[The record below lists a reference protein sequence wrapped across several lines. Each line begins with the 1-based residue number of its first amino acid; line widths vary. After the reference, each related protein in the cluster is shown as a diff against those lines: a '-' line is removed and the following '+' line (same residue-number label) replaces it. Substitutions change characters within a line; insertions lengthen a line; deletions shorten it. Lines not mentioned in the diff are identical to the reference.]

1 MAVKKG
7 LGRGFDSLIPTQ
19 LLDEAF
25 DPTAKEDTRLSE
37 YKHVAVAA
45 IQADPGQPRRHFEQ
59 EALDELAE
67 SIKVHGVLQPIVV
80 TPNGDNYV
88 IVAGERRWRAAKQA
102 GTKEI
107 PVIVRTLSDQNKLEL
122 SLIENLHRRDLN
134 PLETATAYAKL
145 RDQFNLTYEEVSQR
159 LGGRAISTISNI
171 VRLLN
176 LPSAAKEA
184 LVEGKISEAH
194 ARQIL
199 AIPEPRQQQ
208 VLLDLIIRNKWSVRK
223 TEQYVIGYKLG
234 DKNRKAGEAK
244 ARSETPATR
253 KLAKHLDAPV
263 QVKTMAK
270 GGQLMIRY
278 KSDQD
283 LERIIESLL

>member
-1 MAVKKG
+1 MVIKKG
-7 LGRGFDSLIPTQ
+7 LGRGFDSLIPAQ

-25 DPTAKEDTRLSE
+25 DPTAKEDTKLSE
-37 YKHVAVAA
+37 YKHLPVAK
-45 IQADPGQPRRHFEQ
+45 IQADTNQPRRHFEQ
-59 EALDELAE
+59 DALDELAE
-67 SIKVHGVLQPIVV
+67 SIKLHGVLQPIVV
-80 TPNGDNYV
+80 TPDGDSYV

-102 GTKEI
+102 GIQEI
-107 PVIVRTLSDQNKLEL
+107 PAIIRTLSDQNKLEL

-176 LPSAAKEA
+176 LPQAAKEA

-199 AIPEPRQQQ
+199 AIVEPKQQQ
-208 VLLDLIIRNKWSVRK
+208 ILLDLIINNGWSVRK
-223 TEQYVIGYKLG
+223 TEQYVIGYKSG
-234 DKNRKAGEAK
+234 NKDRKAGEAK

-253 KLAKHLDAPV
+253 KLAKRLNASV

-278 KSDQD
+278 KSDED
-283 LERIIESLL
+283 LERIVKSLL